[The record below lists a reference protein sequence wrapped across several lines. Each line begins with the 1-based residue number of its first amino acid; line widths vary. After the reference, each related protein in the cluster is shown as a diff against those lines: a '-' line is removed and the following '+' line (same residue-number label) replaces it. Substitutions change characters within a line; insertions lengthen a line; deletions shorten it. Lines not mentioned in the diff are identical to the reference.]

1 MKLADKIALVT
12 GGGRGIGLG
21 CALELARAGAD
32 IVLNDRP
39 GSPDLAE
46 AAAEVR
52 SLGRKC
58 EAVEADAHSREG
70 CEALLAKAL
79 AAFGRVDIL
88 VSNPAVSIRCD
99 FLDYE
104 PEVFEKIIK
113 GTLIAGF
120 HISQLVG
127 RHLVARG
134 GGGKIVFISSVH
146 ADRPYGRS
154 AAYNAAKTGLNH
166 MARTIAAEL
175 IRHKINV
182 NTIEPGWIDTPGER
196 GTFGDEMIARE
207 EKKLPWGRIGT
218 PEDIGKAAA
227 FLCSDNADYIT
238 GTVLRVDGGFVLRD
252 SMVEELLTDPG
263 KED

>member
-1 MKLADKIALVT
+1 MKLANKIALVT

-21 CALELARAGAD
+21 CAMELARAGAD

-39 GSPDLAE
+39 GSPDLAD
-46 AAAEVR
+46 AAEQIR
-52 SLGRKC
+52 ALGRRC

-70 CEALLAKAL
+70 CEGLMAKAL
-79 AAFGRVDIL
+79 EAFGRIDIL
-88 VSNPAVSIRCD
+88 VSNPAVSIRSD

-104 PEVFEKIIK
+104 PEVFERIVK

-127 RHLVARG
+127 RHMVERG

-154 AAYNAAKTGLNH
+154 AAYNASKSGLNH

-218 PEDIGKAAA
+218 PEDIGKAAV
-227 FLCSDNADYIT
+227 FLCSDDADYVT

-252 SMVEELLTDPG
+252 SMVEGLVTGRG
-263 KED
+263 KDE

>member
-1 MKLADKIALVT
+1 MKLVNKIALVT

-21 CALELARAGAD
+21 CALELARVGAD

-39 GSPDLAE
+39 GSPDLAD
-46 AAAEVR
+46 AAEQICA
-52 SLGRKC
+52 LGRRC

-70 CEALLAKAL
+70 CEGLMAKAL
-79 AAFGRVDIL
+79 EAFGRVDIL

-104 PEVFEKIIK
+104 PKVFERVVQ

-127 RHLVARG
+127 RHMVERG
-134 GGGKIVFISSVH
+134 GGGKIVFVSSVH

-154 AAYNAAKTGLNH
+154 AAYNASKTGLNH

-182 NTIEPGWIDTPGER
+182 NSIEPGWIDTPGER

-227 FLCSDNADYIT
+227 FLCSDDADYIT

-252 SMVEELLTDPG
+252 SMVEGLLTDPE
-263 KED
+263 KEV